1 MVNPV
6 SYLCH
11 LDTSAQKTDLVNL
24 LERKLKDNIFLA
36 VSVLL
41 CLFILAEVNYP
52 QLAPQS
58 ELALFAMF
66 GLIVIFLNYPIH
78 QRFGEAGEPKLA
90 VKSAGRRAF
99 QLLDIVLIGAVI
111 VCFGYVVNQ
120 TEPVF
125 QRFWLDGKPLGER
138 AGAELQLDYIIGGFG
153 LVLVLEATRRSIGM
167 TLPLLSLTFLLY
179 ASFGQFMPDWLFPH
193 RGYSIQ
199 RIVSQTFL
207 HSQGTFGIAL
217 RVMFTYV
224 FLFVLFGAFLE
235 RTGATGYVL
244 DLARRVFGSSVG
256 APAKVAV
263 LSSGM
268 MGSLSGSAVANT
280 ATTGT
285 FTIPLMKRSGFQPAI
300 AGGIE
305 AAASSGGALVPPI
318 MGAAAY
324 MMLEIVEPP
333 VTYLEIIKAALLP
346 AILYYTGMLCMVHF
360 SAKLASGKL
369 AIEKS
374 AKLASGKLAIEK
386 SAKLAS
392 GKLAIEKSAKLASG
406 KLATEKSPKSS
417 SHAPSAVHDPD
428 EPHGDGQGTGRRK
441 TLTLQGGIFLA
452 AFVTLIGFLLMGATA
467 FRAVSW
473 SLLVIIAISLLGFL
487 GRKVWRRDST
497 TETRI
502 GVPDLLKGVDFL
514 ISPCKR
520 AAQSGVSLIAAAAC
534 VGIILGVVTLTG
546 IGGKLPSTLLP
557 LAATN
562 LMLALFFLMIST
574 IVLGMGLP
582 SSVCYLLMAIL
593 VGPVLLD
600 LGIVPLAAHFFI
612 FYFGMMSMVT
622 PPVAL
627 AAYAASAIAGSGVMA
642 TGFAAFRFA
651 LVGFAL
657 PYAFVLRPALL
668 WLSADGGTPEVWV
681 VFGNFSLTLVGTVI
695 LAAAIAG
702 YIFNRLSLLRRCGLF
717 IAAFILFFAPTGMQ
731 FAWIHGIAV
740 IASAAIFYY
749 SWQKKETPHEK
760 SD

>member
-1 MVNPV
+1 M
-6 SYLCH
+6 
-11 LDTSAQKTDLVNL
+11 
-24 LERKLKDNIFLA
+24 KDNLFLA

-52 QLAPQS
+52 QLAPQT
-58 ELALFAMF
+58 ELALFAML
-66 GLIVIFLNYPIH
+66 GLVVVFLNYPIH
-78 QRFGEAGEPKLA
+78 QRFADH
-90 VKSAGRRAF
+90 RAF
-99 QLLDIVLIGAVI
+99 RLLDVVLVGGVI
-111 VCFGYVVNQ
+111 VCFGYVVMQ

-125 QRFWLDGKPLGER
+125 QRFWLDGRPLGER
-138 AGAELQLDYIIGGFG
+138 AGAELQVDYIIGGFG
-153 LVLVLEATRRSIGM
+153 LALILEATRRSIGM

-179 ASFGQFMPDWLFPH
+179 AGFGQFMPDWLFPH

-224 FLFVLFGAFLE
+224 FLFVLFGTLLE

-244 DLARRVFGSSVG
+244 NLARRVFGSSVG

-324 MMLEIVEPP
+324 MMLEIVEPA

-369 AIEKS
+369 AMEKS
-374 AKLASGKLAIEK
+374 AKLASGKLAVEK
-386 SAKLAS
+386 SAKLTNESSDVGNDALSDSS
-392 GKLAIEKSAKLASG
+392 GEADTDDKEAESREIF
-406 KLATEKSPKSS
+406 T
-417 SHAPSAVHDPD
+417 V
-428 EPHGDGQGTGRRK
+428 
-441 TLTLQGGIFLA
+441 QGGIFLA

-473 SLLVIIAISLLGFL
+473 SLLVVVAISLLNFL
-487 GRKVWRRDST
+487 GRRISRRDST
-497 TETRI
+497 TETRAGI
-502 GVPDLLKGVDFL
+502 QDLRKGVDFL

-546 IGGKLPSTLLP
+546 VGGKLPSTLLP

-574 IVLGMGLP
+574 IILGMGLP

-600 LGIVPLAAHFFI
+600 LGVVPLAAHFFI

-627 AAYAASAIAGSGVMA
+627 AAYAASAIAGSGVMV

-668 WLSADGGTPEVWV
+668 WLGADGGTPEVWTV
-681 VFGNFSLTLVGTVI
+681 LGIFSLTLIGTVI
-695 LAAAIAG
+695 FAAAIAG
-702 YIFNRLSLLRRCGLF
+702 YFFSRLSVLPRIMLF
-717 IAAFILFFAPTGMQ
+717 VAAFILFFAPTTVQ
-731 FAWIHGIAV
+731 FIWIHGV
-740 IASAAIFYY
+740 VVVASIAIFYY
-749 SWQKKETPHEK
+749 NWQEKESVHET
-760 SD
+760 SN

>member
-1 MVNPV
+1 MEVQTCRGWVTQP
-6 SYLCH
+6 L
-11 LDTSAQKTDLVNL
+11 QKVESVNL
-24 LERKLKDNIFLA
+24 LIEKLKDNIFFV
-36 VSVLL
+36 VSVVL

-66 GLIVIFLNYPIH
+66 GLIVVFLRYPIH
-78 QRFGEAGEPKLA
+78 SRFEGIAI
-90 VKSAGRRAF
+90 F
-99 QLLDIVLIGAVI
+99 QVLDAVLIGSVI
-111 VCFGYVVNQ
+111 FCFGYVVMQ
-120 TEPVF
+120 TERVF
-125 QRFWLDGKPLGER
+125 QGFWLDGKSLGDR
-138 AGAELQLDYIIGGFG
+138 AGAELSLDYVVGGIG
-153 LVLVLEATRRSIGM
+153 LVLVLEATRRSIGIA
-167 TLPLLSLTFLLY
+167 LPLLSFIFLLY

-193 RGYSIQ
+193 RGYSLQ

-207 HSQGTFGIAL
+207 HSQGTFGVAL

-224 FLFVLFGAFLE
+224 FLFVLFGTLLE

-244 DLARRVFGSSVG
+244 NLARRVFGSSAG

-285 FTIPLMKRSGFQPAI
+285 FTIPLMQRAGFQPAI

-305 AAASSGGALVPPI
+305 AAASSGGALMPPI

-324 MMLEIVEPP
+324 MMLEIVVPT
-333 VTYLEIIKAALLP
+333 VTYLEIIRAALLP

-360 SAKLASGKL
+360 AANAATDRQVRSSEEASPNEQK
-369 AIEKS
+369 EKDD
-374 AKLASGKLAIEK
+374 KM
-386 SAKLAS
+386 
-392 GKLAIEKSAKLASG
+392 
-406 KLATEKSPKSS
+406 
-417 SHAPSAVHDPD
+417 
-428 EPHGDGQGTGRRK
+428 
-441 TLTLQGGIFLA
+441 LTVPGGIFLA
-452 AFVTLIGFLLMGATA
+452 AFVTLILFLLLGATA

-473 SLLVIIAISLLGFL
+473 SLLVIVVISLLNFFIQ
-487 GRKVWRRDST
+487 
-497 TETRI
+497 RI
-502 GVPDLLKGVDFL
+502 GKQQTTAETSSIISDVRKGADFL
-514 ISPCKR
+514 ITPCRR

-546 IGGKLPSTLLP
+546 VGSKLPSTLLP

-562 LMLALFFLMIST
+562 LILALFFLMIST
-574 IVLGMGLP
+574 IILGMGLP

-593 VGPVLLD
+593 VGPVLLG
-600 LGIVPLAAHFFI
+600 LGVVPLAAHFFI

-627 AAYAASAIAGSGVMA
+627 AAYAAAAIAGSGIMA

-668 WLSADGGTPEVWV
+668 WLSNDGNTPALWTV
-681 VFGNFSLTLVGTVI
+681 VGNFSLTLVGTVI

-702 YIFNRLSLLRRCGLF
+702 YIFNKLALWARCLLF
-717 IAAFILFFAPTGMQ
+717 IAAIVLFFAPTTLQ
-731 FAWIHGIAV
+731 FVWVHGIV
-740 IASAAIFYY
+740 ILASIPIFYY
-749 SWQKKETPHEK
+749 NWREK
-760 SD
+760 GDTS

>member
-1 MVNPV
+1 M
-6 SYLCH
+6 
-11 LDTSAQKTDLVNL
+11 
-24 LERKLKDNIFLA
+24 
-36 VSVLL
+36 LL

-52 QLAPQS
+52 HLAPQS

-66 GLIVIFLNYPIH
+66 GLIVVFLRYPIH
-78 QRFGEAGEPKLA
+78 SRFEGIA
-90 VKSAGRRAF
+90 VF
-99 QLLDIVLIGAVI
+99 QILDVVLISSVI
-111 VCFGYVVNQ
+111 FCFGYVVVQ

-125 QRFWLDGKPLGER
+125 QGFWLDGKSLGDR
-138 AGAELQLDYIIGGFG
+138 AGAELSLDYIVGGIG
-153 LVLVLEATRRSIGM
+153 LVLVLEATRRSIGIA
-167 TLPLLSLTFLLY
+167 LPLLSFIFLLY

-193 RGYSIQ
+193 RGYSLQ

-207 HSQGTFGIAL
+207 HSQGTFGVAL

-224 FLFVLFGAFLE
+224 FLFVLFGTLLE

-244 DLARRVFGSSVG
+244 NLARRVFGSSAG

-285 FTIPLMKRSGFQPAI
+285 FTIPLMQRTGFQPAI

-305 AAASSGGALVPPI
+305 AAASSGGALMPPI

-324 MMLEIVEPP
+324 MMLEIVEPA
-333 VTYLEIIKAALLP
+333 VTYLEIIRAALLP

-360 SAKLASGKL
+360 AANAARDRQVRSSEEASTDEQKEKDDKL
-369 AIEKS
+369 
-374 AKLASGKLAIEK
+374 
-386 SAKLAS
+386 
-392 GKLAIEKSAKLASG
+392 
-406 KLATEKSPKSS
+406 
-417 SHAPSAVHDPD
+417 
-428 EPHGDGQGTGRRK
+428 
-441 TLTLQGGIFLA
+441 LTVPGGIFLA
-452 AFVTLIGFLLMGATA
+452 AFVTLILFLLLGATA

-473 SLLVIIAISLLGFL
+473 SLLVIVVISLLNFFIQ
-487 GRKVWRRDST
+487 
-497 TETRI
+497 RI
-502 GVPDLLKGVDFL
+502 GKQQTTAEPSSGISDVRKGADFL
-514 ISPCKR
+514 ITPCRR

-546 IGGKLPSTLLP
+546 VGSKLPSTLLP

-562 LMLALFFLMIST
+562 LILALFFLMIST
-574 IVLGMGLP
+574 IILGMGLP

-600 LGIVPLAAHFFI
+600 LGVVPLAAHFFI

-627 AAYAASAIAGSGVMA
+627 AAYAAAAIAGSGIMA

-668 WLSADGGTPEVWV
+668 WLSNDGNTPALWTV
-681 VFGNFSLTLVGTVI
+681 VGNFSLTLVGTVI

-702 YIFNRLSLLRRCGLF
+702 YTFSRLALWARGLLF
-717 IAAFILFFAPTGMQ
+717 IAAIVLFFAPTTIHFM
-731 FAWIHGIAV
+731 WVHGIAV
-740 IASAAIFYY
+740 LASIPIFYY
-749 SWQKKETPHEK
+749 NWREK
-760 SD
+760 GDAP

>member
-1 MVNPV
+1 MR
-6 SYLCH
+6 
-11 LDTSAQKTDLVNL
+11 
-24 LERKLKDNIFLA
+24 EKLKDNIFLI

-58 ELALFAMF
+58 ELALFAML
-66 GLIVIFLNYPIH
+66 GLIVVFLRYPIH
-78 QRFGEAGEPKLA
+78 SRFADN
-90 VKSAGRRAF
+90 RIF
-99 QLLDIVLIGAVI
+99 QTLDVALIGSVI
-111 VCFGYVVNQ
+111 ACFGYVVTQ

-125 QRFWLDGKPLGER
+125 QSFWLDGQSLGDR
-138 AGAELQLDYIIGGFG
+138 AGAEPLLDYIIGGIG
-153 LVLVLEATRRSIGM
+153 LILILEATRRSIGV
-167 TLPLLSLTFLLY
+167 TLPLLSLAFLLY

-224 FLFVLFGAFLE
+224 FLFVLFGTLLE
-235 RTGATGYVL
+235 RTGATSYVL
-244 DLARRVFGSSVG
+244 DLARRVFGASAG

-285 FTIPLMKRSGFQPAI
+285 FTIPLMQRSGFQPAI

-318 MGAAAY
+318 MGAGAY
-324 MMLEIVEPP
+324 MMLEIVEPA
-333 VTYLEIIKAALLP
+333 VTYLEIIRAALLP

-360 SAKLASGKL
+360 SAQLASRKL

-374 AKLASGKLAIEK
+374 AQLASRKLAIEK
-386 SAKLAS
+386 SAQLAS
-392 GKLAIEKSAKLASG
+392 RKLAIESAAKSRGHARRNAHSPEETRDDAPKETRG
-406 KLATEKSPKSS
+406 KL
-417 SHAPSAVHDPD
+417 
-428 EPHGDGQGTGRRK
+428 
-441 TLTLQGGIFLA
+441 LTLQGLIFLA
-452 AFVTLIGFLLMGATA
+452 AFVTLIGVLLMGATA

-473 SLLVIIAISLLGFL
+473 SLLIVIAISLLGYL
-487 GRKVWRRDST
+487 VRRGRGQRSA
-497 TETRI
+497 TET
-502 GVPDLLKGVDFL
+502 GVGPSDLRQGINFL
-514 ISPCKR
+514 TSPCER

-546 IGGKLPSTLLP
+546 IGSKLPSVLLP
-557 LAATN
+557 LASTN
-562 LMLALFFLMIST
+562 LVLALFLLMIST
-574 IVLGMGLP
+574 IILGMGLP

-593 VGPVLLD
+593 VGPVLLG
-600 LGIVPLAAHFFI
+600 LGVVPLAAHFFI

-627 AAYAASAIAGSGVMA
+627 AAYAASAIAGSGIMA
-642 TGFAAFRFA
+642 TAFAAFRFA

-668 WLSADGGTPEVWV
+668 WLNSDGGTPELWT
-681 VFGNFSLTLVGTVI
+681 VFGNFALTLVGTVI
-695 LAAAIAG
+695 FAAAIAG
-702 YIFNRLSLLRRCGLF
+702 YILNRLSLWTRGILF
-717 IAAFILFFAPTGMQ
+717 AAALILFFIPTAAQ
-731 FAWIHGIAV
+731 FMWIHGIIIV
-740 IASAAIFYY
+740 ASFVIFYY
-749 SWQKKETPHEK
+749 NWRKKETHHEK
-760 SD
+760 LN

>member
-1 MVNPV
+1 MV
-6 SYLCH
+6 
-11 LDTSAQKTDLVNL
+11 
-24 LERKLKDNIFLA
+24 
-36 VSVLL
+36 L

-58 ELALFAMF
+58 ELALFAML
-66 GLIVIFLNYPIH
+66 GLIVVFLRSPIH
-78 QRFGEAGEPKLA
+78 SRFEGNP
-90 VKSAGRRAF
+90 VF
-99 QLLDIVLIGAVI
+99 QVLDAVLIGSVI
-111 VCFGYVVNQ
+111 FCFGYVVVQ

-125 QRFWLDGKPLGER
+125 QSFWLDGKSLGDR
-138 AGAELQLDYIIGGFG
+138 AGAELPLDYVVGGIG
-153 LVLVLEATRRSIGM
+153 LVLVLEATRRSIGIA
-167 TLPLLSLTFLLY
+167 LPLLSFAFLLY

-193 RGYSIQ
+193 RGYSLQ

-207 HSQGTFGIAL
+207 HSQGTFGVAL

-224 FLFVLFGAFLE
+224 FLFVLFGTLLE
-235 RTGATGYVL
+235 RTGATAYVL
-244 DLARRVFGSSVG
+244 NLARRVFGSSAG

-285 FTIPLMKRSGFQPAI
+285 FTIPLMRRSGFQPAI

-305 AAASSGGALVPPI
+305 AAASSGGALMPPI

-324 MMLEIVEPP
+324 MMLEIVEPA
-333 VTYLEIIKAALLP
+333 VTYLEIIRAALLP

-360 SAKLASGKL
+360 AANAAKDRHAHGSEAATIDERKEKDDKL
-369 AIEKS
+369 
-374 AKLASGKLAIEK
+374 
-386 SAKLAS
+386 
-392 GKLAIEKSAKLASG
+392 
-406 KLATEKSPKSS
+406 
-417 SHAPSAVHDPD
+417 
-428 EPHGDGQGTGRRK
+428 
-441 TLTLQGGIFLA
+441 LTVPGGIFFA
-452 AFVTLIGFLLMGATA
+452 AFVTLIAFLLLGATA

-473 SLLVIIAISLLGFL
+473 SLLVIILISLLNALIQRSG
-487 GRKVWRRDST
+487 KHHTT
-497 TETRI
+497 TETQAHI
-502 GVPDLLKGVDFL
+502 SDVQKGADFL
-514 ISPCKR
+514 ITPCKR
-520 AAQSGVSLIAAAAC
+520 AAQSGVSLIAASAC

-546 IGGKLPSTLLP
+546 VGSKLPSTLLP

-562 LMLALFFLMIST
+562 LILALFFLMIST
-574 IVLGMGLP
+574 IILGMGLP

-600 LGIVPLAAHFFI
+600 LGVVPLAAHFFI

-627 AAYAASAIAGSGVMA
+627 AAYAAAAIAGSGIMA

-668 WLSADGGTPEVWV
+668 WLSDEGHTPALWT
-681 VFGNFSLTLVGTVI
+681 VFANFSLTLLGTVI

-702 YIFNRLSLLRRCGLF
+702 YTFNKLTVWARGLLF
-717 IAAFILFFAPTGMQ
+717 IAALVLFFAPTTVQ
-731 FAWIHGIAV
+731 FVWVHGIV
-740 IASAAIFYY
+740 VLASIPIFYY
-749 SWQKKETPHEK
+749 NWRKKGGM
-760 SD
+760 S

>member
-1 MVNPV
+1 M
-6 SYLCH
+6 
-11 LDTSAQKTDLVNL
+11 A
-24 LERKLKDNIFLA
+24 
-36 VSVLL
+36 L

-58 ELALFAMF
+58 ELALFAML
-66 GLIVIFLNYPIH
+66 GLIVVFLKYPIH
-78 QRFGEAGEPKLA
+78 SRFADN
-90 VKSAGRRAF
+90 RIF
-99 QLLDIVLIGAVI
+99 QTLDVALIGSVI
-111 VCFGYVVNQ
+111 FCFGYVVIQ

-125 QRFWLDGKPLGER
+125 QSFWLDGKSLGDR
-138 AGAELQLDYIIGGFG
+138 AGAEQQLDYIVGGVG
-153 LVLVLEATRRSIGM
+153 LVLVLEATRRSIGV
-167 TLPLLSLTFLLY
+167 TLPLLSLAFLLY
-179 ASFGQFMPDWLFPH
+179 AGFGQFMPDALFPH
-193 RGYSIQ
+193 RGYSVQ

-224 FLFVLFGAFLE
+224 FLFVLFGTLLE

-244 DLARRVFGSSVG
+244 DLARRVFGASAG

-285 FTIPLMKRSGFQPAI
+285 FTIPLMQRSGFQPTI

-324 MMLEIVEPP
+324 MMLEIVEPA
-333 VTYLEIIKAALLP
+333 VTYLEIIRAALLP

-360 SAKLASGKL
+360 AAKSRRRTTRNAHSSEEASGDESK
-369 AIEKS
+369 EKR
-374 AKLASGKLAIEK
+374 GKL
-386 SAKLAS
+386 
-392 GKLAIEKSAKLASG
+392 
-406 KLATEKSPKSS
+406 
-417 SHAPSAVHDPD
+417 
-428 EPHGDGQGTGRRK
+428 
-441 TLTLQGGIFLA
+441 LTLQGFIFFA
-452 AFVTLIGFLLMGATA
+452 AFVTLIGVLLIGATA

-473 SLLVIIAISLLGFL
+473 SLLIVIVISLLGYL
-487 GRKVWRRDST
+487 IRRIRGQPST
-497 TETRI
+497 TETEADVGASDLRQ
-502 GVPDLLKGVDFL
+502 GVNFL
-514 ISPCKR
+514 ISPCER

-546 IGGKLPSTLLP
+546 IGSKLPSTLLP

-574 IVLGMGLP
+574 IILGMGLP

-600 LGIVPLAAHFFI
+600 LGVVPLAAHFFI

-627 AAYAASAIAGSGVMA
+627 AAYAAAAIAGSGIMA
-642 TGFAAFRFA
+642 TAFAAFRFA

-657 PYAFVLRPALL
+657 PYAFVLRPTLL
-668 WLSADGGTPEVWV
+668 WLDSDGGTPELWA

-702 YIFNRLSLLRRCGLF
+702 YIFNKLSLWARC
-717 IAAFILFFAPTGMQ
+717 ILFVAALVLFFLSTDVQ
-731 FAWIHGIAV
+731 FIWIHGIV
-740 IASAAIFYY
+740 IVASIAIFYY
-749 SWQKKETPHEK
+749 NWREKEAHYAEK
-760 SD
+760 PS

>member
-1 MVNPV
+1 MV
-6 SYLCH
+6 
-11 LDTSAQKTDLVNL
+11 
-24 LERKLKDNIFLA
+24 
-36 VSVLL
+36 L

-66 GLIVIFLNYPIH
+66 GLIVVFLRYPIYS
-78 QRFGEAGEPKLA
+78 RFEGIP
-90 VKSAGRRAF
+90 VF
-99 QLLDIVLIGAVI
+99 QVLDAVLIGSV
-111 VCFGYVVNQ
+111 VFCFGYVVAQ
-120 TEPVF
+120 TEPAF
-125 QRFWLDGKPLGER
+125 QSFWLDGKSLGDR
-138 AGAELQLDYIIGGFG
+138 AGAELPLDYVVGGVG
-153 LVLVLEATRRSIGM
+153 LVLVLEATRRSIGIA
-167 TLPLLSLTFLLY
+167 LPLLSFVFLLY

-193 RGYSIQ
+193 RGYTLQ

-207 HSQGTFGIAL
+207 QSQGAFGVAL

-224 FLFVLFGAFLE
+224 FLFVLFGTLLE

-244 DLARRVFGSSVG
+244 NLARRVFGSSAG

-285 FTIPLMKRSGFQPAI
+285 FTIPLMKRAGFQPAI

-305 AAASSGGALVPPI
+305 AAASSGGALMPPI

-324 MMLEIVEPP
+324 MMLEIVEPS
-333 VTYLEIIKAALLP
+333 VTYLEIIRAALLP

-360 SAKLASGKL
+360 AANAAKDKHAHSSEETSTDEKNDKL
-369 AIEKS
+369 
-374 AKLASGKLAIEK
+374 
-386 SAKLAS
+386 
-392 GKLAIEKSAKLASG
+392 
-406 KLATEKSPKSS
+406 
-417 SHAPSAVHDPD
+417 
-428 EPHGDGQGTGRRK
+428 
-441 TLTLQGGIFLA
+441 LTVQGGIFLA
-452 AFVTLIGFLLMGATA
+452 AFVTLILFLLLGDTA

-473 SLLVIIAISLLGFL
+473 SLLVIVVISLLNFVIQRINQQQTATEDPSGISEL
-487 GRKVWRRDST
+487 RK
-497 TETRI
+497 
-502 GVPDLLKGVDFL
+502 GADFL
-514 ISPCKR
+514 ITPCRR

-546 IGGKLPSTLLP
+546 VGSKLPSTLLP

-562 LMLALFFLMIST
+562 LILALFFLMIST
-574 IVLGMGLP
+574 IILGMGLP

-593 VGPVLLD
+593 VGPVLLN
-600 LGIVPLAAHFFI
+600 LGVVPLAAHFFI

-627 AAYAASAIAGSGVMA
+627 AAYAAAAIARSGIMVTA
-642 TGFAAFRFA
+642 FAAFRFA

-668 WLSADGGTPEVWV
+668 WLSNDGGTPALWTVI
-681 VFGNFSLTLVGTVI
+681 GNFSLTLVGTVI

-702 YIFNRLSLLRRCGLF
+702 YIFNTLSLWARCLLF
-717 IAAFILFFAPTGMQ
+717 FAAIVIFFAPTAMP
-731 FAWIHGIAV
+731 FVWIHGIV
-740 IASAAIFYY
+740 VLASITVFYY
-749 SWQKKETPHEK
+749 NWREK
-760 SD
+760 GGAS

>member
-1 MVNPV
+1 MEVQTRRGWVTQP
-6 SYLCH
+6 L
-11 LDTSAQKTDLVNL
+11 QKSKSVNL
-24 LERKLKDNIFLA
+24 LRQKLKDNIFLI

-66 GLIVIFLNYPIH
+66 GLIVVFLRYPIH
-78 QRFGEAGEPKLA
+78 PRFEDNP
-90 VKSAGRRAF
+90 VF
-99 QLLDIVLIGAVI
+99 QVLDAVLIGSVI
-111 VCFGYVVNQ
+111 FCFGYVVAQ
-120 TEPVF
+120 TEPIF
-125 QRFWLDGKPLGER
+125 QNFWLDGKALGDR
-138 AGAELQLDYIIGGFG
+138 AGAEVSLDYVVGGIG
-153 LVLVLEATRRSIGM
+153 LILVLEATRRSIGIA
-167 TLPLLSLTFLLY
+167 LPLLSFLFLLY

-193 RGYSIQ
+193 RGYSLQ

-207 HSQGTFGIAL
+207 HSQGAFGVAL

-224 FLFVLFGAFLE
+224 FLFVLFGTLLE

-244 DLARRVFGSSVG
+244 NLARRVFGSSAG

-285 FTIPLMKRSGFQPAI
+285 FTIPLMQRAGFQPAI

-305 AAASSGGALVPPI
+305 AAASSGGALMPPI

-324 MMLEIVEPP
+324 MMLEIVEPS
-333 VTYLEIIKAALLP
+333 VTYLEIIRAALLP

-360 SAKLASGKL
+360 AANAAKDRRAHSSDEASPD
-369 AIEKS
+369 AEK
-374 AKLASGKLAIEK
+374 EK
-386 SAKLAS
+386 DDHEL
-392 GKLAIEKSAKLASG
+392 
-406 KLATEKSPKSS
+406 
-417 SHAPSAVHDPD
+417 
-428 EPHGDGQGTGRRK
+428 
-441 TLTLQGGIFLA
+441 LTVQGGIFLA
-452 AFVTLIGFLLMGATA
+452 AFVTLIVFLLLGATA

-473 SLLVIIAISLLGFL
+473 SLLVIVVISLVNFL
-487 GRKVWRRDST
+487 IQRIGKQRTT
-497 TETRI
+497 TETSSDISDARE
-502 GVPDLLKGVDFL
+502 GADFL
-514 ISPCKR
+514 ITPCRR

-546 IGGKLPSTLLP
+546 VGSKLPSTLLP

-562 LMLALFFLMIST
+562 LILALFFLMIST
-574 IVLGMGLP
+574 IILGMGLP

-600 LGIVPLAAHFFI
+600 LGVVPLASHFFI

-627 AAYAASAIAGSGVMA
+627 AAYAAAAIAGSGIMK

-668 WLSADGGTPEVWV
+668 WLSNDGSTPALWTV
-681 VFGNFSLTLVGTVI
+681 VGNFSLTLVGTVI

-702 YIFNRLSLLRRCGLF
+702 YVFNKLALGARGLLF
-717 IAAFILFFAPTGMQ
+717 VTAIVLFFAPTTIQ
-731 FAWIHGIAV
+731 FVWVHGIV
-740 IASAAIFYY
+740 VLASITIFYY
-749 SWQKKETPHEK
+749 NWRKKGGA
-760 SD
+760 S

>member
-1 MVNPV
+1 M
-6 SYLCH
+6 
-11 LDTSAQKTDLVNL
+11 
-24 LERKLKDNIFLA
+24 
-36 VSVLL
+36 LL

-52 QLAPQS
+52 QLTPQT

-66 GLIVIFLNYPIH
+66 GLLVVFLNYPIH
-78 QRFGEAGEPKLA
+78 QRF
-90 VKSAGRRAF
+90 VDRRAF
-99 QLLDIVLIGAVI
+99 QLFDVVLIGAVI
-111 VCFGYVVNQ
+111 VCFGYVVVQ

-153 LVLVLEATRRSIGM
+153 LVLILEATRRSIGM
-167 TLPLLSLTFLLY
+167 TLPLLSLAFLLY

-207 HSQGTFGIAL
+207 HSQGAFGIAL

-224 FLFVLFGAFLE
+224 FLFVLFGTLLE

-285 FTIPLMKRSGFQPAI
+285 FTIPLMKRSGFQPAM

-324 MMLEIVEPP
+324 MMLEIVEPA

-360 SAKLASGKL
+360 FAR
-369 AIEKS
+369 
-374 AKLASGKLAIEK
+374 
-386 SAKLAS
+386 
-392 GKLAIEKSAKLASG
+392 
-406 KLATEKSPKSS
+406 SS
-417 SHAPSAVHDPD
+417 KEYAVHSPD
-428 EPHGDGQGTGRRK
+428 ETDGDVQEVENRKIITVQGVT
-441 TLTLQGGIFLA
+441 FLA
-452 AFVTLIGFLLMGATA
+452 AFVTLIGFLLLGATP

-473 SLLVIIAISLLGFL
+473 SLLVIIGISLLNFL
-487 GRKVWRRDST
+487 GRSVRKQDPT
-497 TETRI
+497 TETRV
-502 GVPDLLKGVDFL
+502 GVQGLLKAIDFL
-514 ISPCKR
+514 VSPCKR

-574 IVLGMGLP
+574 IILGMGLP

-600 LGIVPLAAHFFI
+600 LGVVPLAAHFFI

-668 WLSADGGTPEVWV
+668 WLSADGGTPEVWTV
-681 VFGNFSLTLVGTVI
+681 LGNFSLTLVGTVI
-695 LAAAIAG
+695 FAAAIAG
-702 YIFNRLSLLRRCGLF
+702 YIFNRMTLLTRGVLF
-717 IAAFILFFAPTGMQ
+717 MGAFVLFFLPINVQ
-731 FAWIHGIAV
+731 LVWIHAIV
-740 IASAAIFYY
+740 VVASTVIFYY
-749 SWQKKETPHEK
+749 NWQRKEAFHEEPN
-760 SD
+760 

>member
-1 MVNPV
+1 M
-6 SYLCH
+6 
-11 LDTSAQKTDLVNL
+11 
-24 LERKLKDNIFLA
+24 KDKIFLI

-52 QLAPQS
+52 QLTPQT

-66 GLIVIFLNYPIH
+66 GLIVVFLNYPIH
-78 QRFGEAGEPKLA
+78 QRF
-90 VKSAGRRAF
+90 VDHRAF
-99 QLLDIVLIGAVI
+99 RLFDVVLIAAVI
-111 VCFGYVVNQ
+111 ICFGYVVVQ

-125 QRFWLDGKPLGER
+125 QRYWLDGKPLGER

-153 LVLVLEATRRSIGM
+153 LVLILEATRRSIGM
-167 TLPLLSLTFLLY
+167 TLPLLSFAFLLY

-207 HSQGTFGIAL
+207 HSQGAFGIAL

-224 FLFVLFGAFLE
+224 FLFVLFGTMLE

-244 DLARRVFGSSVG
+244 NLARRVFGASVG

-285 FTIPLMKRSGFQPAI
+285 FTIPLMKRSGFPSAM

-324 MMLEIVEPP
+324 MMLEIVEPA
-333 VTYLEIIKAALLP
+333 VTYLEVIKAALLP

-360 SAKLASGKL
+360 FARRSG
-369 AIEKS
+369 
-374 AKLASGKLAIEK
+374 GD
-386 SAKLAS
+386 
-392 GKLAIEKSAKLASG
+392 
-406 KLATEKSPKSS
+406 
-417 SHAPSAVHDPD
+417 AVHGSD
-428 EPHGDGQGTGRRK
+428 EVDGDEQKAENRK
-441 TLTLQGGIFLA
+441 ILTVQGGIFLA
-452 AFVTLIGFLLMGATA
+452 AFVTLIGFLLLGATP

-473 SLLVIIAISLLGFL
+473 SLLVIVAISLLHFL
-487 GRKVWRRDST
+487 GRRISKQDST
-497 TETRI
+497 TETDI
-502 GVPDLLKGVDFL
+502 GVHRLLKGVDFL
-514 ISPCKR
+514 VSPCKR

-574 IVLGMGLP
+574 IILGMGLP

-600 LGIVPLAAHFFI
+600 LGVVPLAAHFFI

-668 WLSADGGTPEVWV
+668 WLSADGGTPEVWTV
-681 VFGNFSLTLVGTVI
+681 LGNFSLTLVGTVI
-695 LAAAIAG
+695 FAAAIAG
-702 YIFNRLSLLRRCGLF
+702 YIFNKMTLLIRSVLF
-717 IAAFILFFAPTGMQ
+717 IAAFILFFAPISVQ
-731 FAWIHGIAV
+731 FVWIHGIV
-740 IASAAIFYY
+740 VVASAAIFYY
-749 SWQKKETPHEK
+749 NWQKKEALHAKPN
-760 SD
+760 

>member
-1 MVNPV
+1 MGLNRG
-6 SYLCH
+6 
-11 LDTSAQKTDLVNL
+11 TRNA
-24 LERKLKDNIFLA
+24 LKNYIFLS

-52 QLAPQS
+52 QLTPQS
-58 ELALFAMF
+58 ELALFAML
-66 GLIVIFLNYPIH
+66 GLIVVFLRYPIH
-78 QRFGEAGEPKLA
+78 PRFA
-90 VKSAGRRAF
+90 SNRAF
-99 QLLDIVLIGAVI
+99 RLLDVVIIGSVI
-111 VCFGYVVNQ
+111 FCFGYVLVQ

-125 QRFWLDGKPLGER
+125 QAFWLEGKSLGDR
-138 AGAELQLDYIIGGFG
+138 AGAELSLDYIIGGIG
-153 LVLVLEATRRSIGM
+153 LLLILEATRRSIGV
-167 TLPLLSLTFLLY
+167 TLPLLSLAFLLY
-179 ASFGQFMPDWLFPH
+179 AGFGQFMPDWLFPH
-193 RGYSIQ
+193 RGYSVQ

-207 HSQGTFGIAL
+207 HSQGAFGIAL

-224 FLFVLFGAFLE
+224 FLFVLFGTLLE
-235 RTGATGYVL
+235 RTGATNYVL
-244 DLARRVFGSSVG
+244 DLARRVFGSSTG

-285 FTIPLMKRSGFQPAI
+285 FTIPLMRRAGFQPAI

-324 MMLEIVEPP
+324 MMLEIVEPA

-346 AILYYTGMLCMVHF
+346 AVLYYTGMLCMVHF
-360 SAKLASGKL
+360 AAKRRRDAAGAVHSSVEANSGSETPPTEEETHGKL
-369 AIEKS
+369 
-374 AKLASGKLAIEK
+374 
-386 SAKLAS
+386 
-392 GKLAIEKSAKLASG
+392 
-406 KLATEKSPKSS
+406 
-417 SHAPSAVHDPD
+417 
-428 EPHGDGQGTGRRK
+428 
-441 TLTLQGGIFLA
+441 LTLQGGIFLA
-452 AFVTLIGFLLMGATA
+452 AFVTLIGVLLMGATA

-473 SLLVIIAISLLGFL
+473 SLLVVVAISLLDFS
-487 GRKVWRRDST
+487 VRRIRGQHAT
-497 TETRI
+497 TERDNDSKIAPT
-502 GVPDLLKGVDFL
+502 GVGLSDVLKGINFL
-514 ISPCKR
+514 ISPCER

-546 IGGKLPSTLLP
+546 IGGKLPSVLLP
-557 LAATN
+557 LASTN

-574 IVLGMGLP
+574 IILGMGLP

-600 LGIVPLAAHFFI
+600 LGVVPLAAHFFI

-627 AAYAASAIAGSGVMA
+627 AAYAASAIAGSGIMA

-668 WLSADGGTPEVWV
+668 WLSESGGTPEIWT
-681 VFGNFSLTLVGTVI
+681 VFVNFSLTLIGTVL
-695 LAAAIAG
+695 LATAIAG
-702 YIFNRLSLLRRCGLF
+702 YIFNKLSLWARCFLF
-717 IAAFILFFAPTGMQ
+717 VAALILFFAPTDLQ
-731 FAWIHGIAV
+731 FIWLHGIVAFTSV
-740 IASAAIFYY
+740 AIFYY
-749 SWQKKETPHEK
+749 NWRTKEKTHET

>member
-1 MVNPV
+1 MR
-6 SYLCH
+6 
-11 LDTSAQKTDLVNL
+11 Q
-24 LERKLKDNIFLA
+24 KLKDNIFLV

-58 ELALFAMF
+58 ELALFAML
-66 GLIVIFLNYPIH
+66 GLIVVFLKYPIH
-78 QRFGEAGEPKLA
+78 SRFADNPI
-90 VKSAGRRAF
+90 F
-99 QLLDIVLIGAVI
+99 QTLDVVFIGSVV
-111 VCFGYVVNQ
+111 VCFGYVVTQ
-120 TEPVF
+120 TEPIF
-125 QRFWLDGKPLGER
+125 QAFWLDGQSLGDR
-138 AGAELQLDYIIGGFG
+138 AGAEPLLDYIIGGIG
-153 LVLVLEATRRSIGM
+153 LILVLEATRRSIGV

-179 ASFGQFMPDWLFPH
+179 AGFGQFMPDWLFPH
-193 RGYSIQ
+193 RGYSVQ

-207 HSQGTFGIAL
+207 HSQGIFGIAL

-224 FLFVLFGAFLE
+224 FLFVLFGTLLE
-235 RTGATGYVL
+235 RTGATSYVL
-244 DLARRVFGSSVG
+244 DLARRMFGASAG

-285 FTIPLMKRSGFQPAI
+285 FTIPLMQRSGFQPAI

-318 MGAAAY
+318 MGAGAY
-324 MMLEIVEPP
+324 MMLEIVEPA
-333 VTYLEIIKAALLP
+333 VTYLEIIRAALLP

-360 SAKLASGKL
+360 SAQLASRKL

-374 AKLASGKLAIEK
+374 AQLASRKLAIEK
-386 SAKLAS
+386 SAQLASRKLAVES
-392 GKLAIEKSAKLASG
+392 AAKSSGHTPSTVHNSEEAVDDEQAETRGKLF
-406 KLATEKSPKSS
+406 
-417 SHAPSAVHDPD
+417 
-428 EPHGDGQGTGRRK
+428 
-441 TLTLQGGIFLA
+441 TLQGFIFLA
-452 AFVTLIGFLLMGATA
+452 AFVTLIGVLLMGATA

-473 SLLVIIAISLLGFL
+473 SLLVVIAISLLGYL
-487 GRKVWRRDST
+487 ARRIRGQHAT
-497 TETRI
+497 AET
-502 GVPDLLKGVDFL
+502 GVGASDLRQGINFL
-514 ISPCKR
+514 ISPCER
-520 AAQSGVSLIAAAAC
+520 AAQSGVSLIAAAAS

-546 IGGKLPSTLLP
+546 IGSKLPSVLLP
-557 LAATN
+557 LASTN
-562 LMLALFFLMIST
+562 LVLALFFLMIST
-574 IVLGMGLP
+574 IILGMGLP

-600 LGIVPLAAHFFI
+600 LGVVPLAAHFFI

-627 AAYAASAIAGSGVMA
+627 AAYAASAIAGSGIMA

-668 WLSADGGTPEVWV
+668 WLNSDGSTPELST

-695 LAAAIAG
+695 FAAAIAG
-702 YIFNRLSLLRRCGLF
+702 YIFNRLPVWTRGVLF
-717 IAAFILFFAPTGMQ
+717 AAALILFFMPTAIQ
-731 FAWIHGIAV
+731 FVWIHGV
-740 IASAAIFYY
+740 LMVASIAIFYY
-749 SWQKKETPHEK
+749 NWRKKEAHYEK
-760 SD
+760 PN